1 MIFPYAC
8 IFKKINLNADI
19 LVMPQEPEDV
29 IISKLRQDMNGDND
43 NLYSDK
49 KAGNDPTE
57 ILPSGNMLPV
67 IK

>member
-1 MIFPYAC
+1 MRIFLLC
-8 IFKKINLNADI
+8 QK
-19 LVMPQEPEDV
+19 EPEDV

>member
-1 MIFPYAC
+1 
-8 IFKKINLNADI
+8 
-19 LVMPQEPEDV
+19 MPKEPEDV

-49 KAGNDPTE
+49 KRETT
-57 ILPSGNMLPV
+57 LLKFLQSGNMLPV